1 MFSKDTLH
9 LWILGSIL
17 LLAGTGF
24 MTVRHLI
31 VPASF
36 GQYGHFR
43 GTALGEAA
51 TKKRTLTTRE
61 DCTVC
66 HDKMV
71 RPLSAKHA
79 RVHCADCHGQGTEHM
94 AACTEVKS
102 KAAAGATITCNKN
115 GLTSPNI
122 RSVCLHCHAKVVGR
136 APKHPQIIEAEH
148 IKDNG
153 PRHPESLS
161 VCLECHY
168 AHDPDPSNTPPDPE
182 APPPPP
188 PAPAPAAAPADPAAA
203 PAADAPAAAPA
214 AAADAPAPAPAAP
227 APGAPTAPAG
237 GQP

>member
-9 LWILGSIL
+9 LWVLGSIL
-17 LLAGTGF
+17 LLAGAGF
-24 MTVRHLI
+24 MTLRHLV

-43 GTALGEAA
+43 GTALADA
-51 TKKRTLTTRE
+51 IVKKRTLITRE

-79 RVHCADCHGQGTEHM
+79 RVHCADCHGQGGEHI
-94 AACTEVKS
+94 AACTELKS
-102 KAAAGATITCNKN
+102 KAAPGAVITCNKN

-136 APKHPQIIEAEH
+136 APKHPQIIEVDH
-148 IKDNG
+148 IKENG

-182 APPPPP
+182 APPPA
-188 PAPAPAAAPADPAAA
+188 PAPAPAD
-203 PAADAPAAAPA
+203 PAAAPA
-214 AAADAPAPAPAAP
+214 AAADAPAPAAP
-227 APGAPTAPAG
+227 AKDAPTAPAG
-237 GQP
+237 GQE